1 MLLTG
6 LFDRGDRRDVASHGM
21 YRRRDDPRGRMISDI
36 TNDLRRYSV
45 DAQHVGH
52 AFAALHGLNAT
63 DLQALIAVMD
73 AELAGDPITP
83 GRLGEQLNLS
93 SGSVTA
99 LIDRLERAGHIRRDR
114 DTADRRKV
122 FLHYADRGAALA
134 KEFFQPLGTR
144 TDQVMGR
151 LQPRGTGGGPPV
163 HDRDERLPAR
173 TPGRGPGRS
182 SRAVP
187 PGHGLTV
194 VLDRLATRLAS
205 AALRLPAPRTRRVT
219 VTRDIPV
226 RVRDG
231 VTLRTDH
238 YAPDLPGAPTVLIR
252 TPYGRGGPV
261 RLLGRL
267 PPNAGSTWSSSP
279 AGARTARAGSSR
291 RWCTSAT
298 TAWTPS
304 TGCAGSAGGPGR
316 SACSAP
322 ATRASCS
329 GRSLPRR
336 PTS

>member
-21 YRRRDDPRGRMISDI
+21 YRRRQDPRGRMISEI
-36 TNDLRRYSV
+36 TNNLRRYSV

-151 LQPRGTGGGPPV
+151 FSDEELAVV
-163 HDRDERLPAR
+163 HRFMTEMSASLREHRDAVRAAR
-173 TPGRGPGRS
+173 PEP
-182 SRAVP
+182 
-187 PGHGLTV
+187 
-194 VLDRLATRLAS
+194 
-205 AALRLPAPRTRRVT
+205 
-219 VTRDIPV
+219 
-226 RVRDG
+226 
-231 VTLRTDH
+231 
-238 YAPDLPGAPTVLIR
+238 
-252 TPYGRGGPV
+252 
-261 RLLGRL
+261 
-267 PPNAGSTWSSSP
+267 
-279 AGARTARAGSSR
+279 SR
-291 RWCTSAT
+291 RAT
-298 TAWTPS
+298 D
-304 TGCAGSAGGPGR
+304 
-316 SACSAP
+316 
-322 ATRASCS
+322 
-329 GRSLPRR
+329 
-336 PTS
+336 